1 MAKRKSIS
9 KSARFDIFQRDSF
22 ACQYCGGRPPD
33 FVLVLDHLVPVAEGG
48 DNSEMNLIT
57 SCEHCNQG
65 KAAKILRIGGP
76 SPDAD
81 LKRLK
86 VEQES
91 AEYRR
96 YLQAADEKDHC
107 EALLIERIQRLWGET
122 FQIDSVPSEPVV
134 RCWLRRYS
142 PESIEDGIVQSV
154 SSYHRGVIKESYF
167 TGMIRYVS
175 AVMRNINEGITNG

>member
-1 MAKRKSIS
+1 MAKRKFIS

-57 SCEHCNQG
+57 ACEHCNQG

-86 VEQES
+86 VEQEA
-91 AEYRR
+91 AEFRR
-96 YLQAADEKDHC
+96 YLDAAAFRDEQ
-107 EALLIERIQRLWGET
+107 ESLLIARIQRVWSDT
-122 FQIDSVPSEPVV
+122 FEMESIPSDSVV
-134 RCWLRRYS
+134 RCWLKRYD
-142 PESIEDGIVQSV
+142 PASIEEGIVQSLTA
-154 SSYHRGVIKESYF
+154 YHRGVVKESYF
-167 TGMIRYVS
+167 LGMIRYVS
-175 AVMRNINEGITNG
+175 AVMRNINEGTFNA